1 MSFLSGIEDKTSS
14 VMNSKNINQLFSI
27 DHSNIW
33 HPFTQE
39 KLNPTKFIVKSAKND
54 ILSVVDERG
63 NQRELI
69 DAISSWCVN
78 IHGHCNKYI
87 NDRIKEQLD
96 TLEHVIFAGFSHEPA
111 IELIDKLR
119 RILPRVDM
127 TNLHET
133 APSLNRAFF
142 SDNGSTAV
150 EVAIKMAI
158 QYWHNQGRENKK
170 RIIALKDSYH
180 GDTVG
185 AMSSSG
191 SGYHTQAFKSLLF
204 PVDFVSS
211 PAPKLGKRDKNLS
224 AEEYDKFVELET
236 QKAADQTI
244 AEIEKL
250 LQIHPNKYA
259 CIIVEPLVQAAGGMK
274 FYSKEFLQKL
284 RKLTRENKVLF
295 IADEVFTGFGRTG
308 DDFACKE
315 AVIVPDIICLS
326 KGLTGGYMPMSL
338 TFCNDEIYS
347 VFYDDS
353 KLKAFFHGH
362 SYTGNPLACAAANA
376 SYDLYVKEKRLDD
389 VKFIN
394 QKMHLT
400 LNIPEIKLHP
410 LVRNLR
416 ILGGIAAIE
425 FETARETSYFDGLG
439 QLLHEKFLER
449 GILLRPLGNTL
460 YFLPP
465 YTISISS
472 LEHCLSSLK
481 EVINE
486 LDYDI

>member
-1 MSFLSGIEDKTSS
+1 MDFLTHFEDNKAELNSS
-14 VMNSKNINQLFSI
+14 KGINQLFSI

-39 KLNPTKFIVKSAKND
+39 KLFPVKYMVKSAKNE
-54 ILSVVDERG
+54 ILNVVDERG
-63 NQRELI
+63 NEFELI
-69 DAISSWCVN
+69 DGISSWWVN

-87 NDRIKEQLD
+87 NERIKAQLD
-96 TLEHVIFAGFSHEPA
+96 KLEHVIFAGFTHEPA
-111 IELIDKLR
+111 IELADRIR
-119 RILPRVDM
+119 RLLPRIDM
-127 TNLHET
+127 TNPHET
-133 APSLNRAFF
+133 APALNRVFF
-142 SDNGSTAV
+142 SDNGSTAI

-158 QYWHNQGRENKK
+158 QYWHNQGKENKK

-185 AMSSSG
+185 AMSSSS
-191 SGYHTQAFKSLLF
+191 SGYHQAFKSLLF

-211 PAPKLGKRDKNLS
+211 PAPQFGPRDKNLNMK
-224 AEEYDKFVELET
+224 EYDKFVEAEM

-259 CIIVEPLVQAAGGMK
+259 CILVEPLVQGAGGMK

-284 RKLTRENKVLF
+284 RKLSRENNVLF

-326 KGLTGGYMPMSL
+326 KALTGGYLPLSL
-338 TFCNDEIYS
+338 TICNDEIYS
-347 VFYDDS
+347 AFYDDS
-353 KLKAFFHGH
+353 KPKAFFHGH
-362 SYTGNPLACAAANA
+362 SFTGNPLACVAANA
-376 SYDLYVKEKRLDD
+376 SYDLYIKENRLDD

-394 QKMHLT
+394 TKMNQALKT
-400 LNIPEIKLHP
+400 EEVQMHP
-410 LVRNLR
+410 QVRNVR
-416 ILGGIAAIE
+416 IMGGIAAIE
-425 FETARETSYFDGLG
+425 FETNLGSDYFHGLG
-439 QLLHEKFLER
+439 SYLHEKFLEK
-449 GILLRPLGNTL
+449 GIYLRPLGNTL

-465 YTISISS
+465 YTITVHS
-472 LEHCLSSLK
+472 LEHCLRSIK

-486 LDYDI
+486 LDYNI